1 MSEGVLSP
9 IILEEI
15 KMTQTF
21 NQNTD
26 TFNTMHKLERAGMSR
41 TQAEITSR
49 AIDQQIS
56 LSRQEVLDK
65 IDERFDVMNER
76 FDERFDVMNERFN
89 ERFDVMNERFNVMNE
104 RFNERFDVMDK
115 RFDVMNERFV
125 VMNERLDAVEKK
137 FETRFDAVEK
147 RLSWLYVESLVAIS
161 VIGVGFCGVIIALL
175 RLG

>member
-1 MSEGVLSP
+1 
-9 IILEEI
+9 
-15 KMTQTF
+15 MTQTF

-65 IDERFDVMNER
+65 IDERFDAM
-76 FDERFDVMNERFN
+76 N
-89 ERFDVMNERFNVMNE
+89 ERFDVMNERFIVMNE
-104 RFNERFDVMDK
+104 RF
-115 RFDVMNERFV
+115 
-125 VMNERLDAVEKK
+125 DAI
-137 FETRFDAVEK
+137 EK

-161 VIGVGFCGVIIALL
+161 VIGVGFGGVIIALL
-175 RLG
+175 RMG

>member
-1 MSEGVLSP
+1 
-9 IILEEI
+9 
-15 KMTQTF
+15 MTQTF

-76 FDERFDVMNERFN
+76 FDVMNERFN
-89 ERFDVMNERFNVMNE
+89 ERFDVMNE

>member
-1 MSEGVLSP
+1 
-9 IILEEI
+9 
-15 KMTQTF
+15 MTQTF
-21 NQNTD
+21 SQNTD

-65 IDERFDVMNER
+65 ID
-76 FDERFDVMNERFN
+76 

>member
-1 MSEGVLSP
+1 MPEGVLSP

-76 FDERFDVMNERFN
+76 FDVMNERFDAMDK
-89 ERFDVMNERFNVMNE
+89 RFDEMNE

-115 RFDVMNERFV
+115 RFDVMNERFI

>member
-1 MSEGVLSP
+1 
-9 IILEEI
+9 
-15 KMTQTF
+15 MTQTF

-65 IDERFDVMNER
+65 IDERFDM
-76 FDERFDVMNERFN
+76 MN
-89 ERFDVMNERFNVMNE
+89 ERFDVMNERFIVMNE
-104 RFNERFDVMDK
+104 RF
-115 RFDVMNERFV
+115 
-125 VMNERLDAVEKK
+125 DAI
-137 FETRFDAVEK
+137 EK

-161 VIGVGFCGVIIALL
+161 VIGVGFGGVIIALL
-175 RLG
+175 RMG

>member
-1 MSEGVLSP
+1 
-9 IILEEI
+9 
-15 KMTQTF
+15 MTQTF

-26 TFNTMHKLERAGMSR
+26 IFNTMHKLERAGMSR

-65 IDERFDVMNER
+65 IDERFDA
-76 FDERFDVMNERFN
+76 MNERFN
-89 ERFDVMNERFNVMNE
+89 ERFDVMNERFI
-104 RFNERFDVMDK
+104 
-115 RFDVMNERFV
+115 

-137 FETRFDAVEK
+137 FETRFDAIEK

-161 VIGVGFCGVIIALL
+161 VMGVGFCGVIIALL

>member
-1 MSEGVLSP
+1 MPEGVLSP

-26 TFNTMHKLERAGMSR
+26 IFNTMHKLERAGMSR

-65 IDERFDVMNER
+65 MDERFDAMDKR
-76 FDERFDVMNERFN
+76 FDERFNAMNERFN
-89 ERFDVMNERFNVMNE
+89 ERFDVMNERFIVMNE
-104 RFNERFDVMDK
+104 RF
-115 RFDVMNERFV
+115 
-125 VMNERLDAVEKK
+125 DAI
-137 FETRFDAVEK
+137 EK

-161 VIGVGFCGVIIALL
+161 VMGVGFGGVIIALL
-175 RLG
+175 RMG

>member
-26 TFNTMHKLERAGMSR
+26 IFNTMHKLERAGMSR

-76 FDERFDVMNERFN
+76 FDVMNERFDAMDK
-89 ERFDVMNERFNVMNE
+89 RFDAMDKRFDAMNE

-115 RFDVMNERFV
+115 RFDVMNERFI

-137 FETRFDAVEK
+137 FETRFDAIEK

-175 RLG
+175 RMG

>member
-1 MSEGVLSP
+1 MPEGVLSP

-65 IDERFDVMNER
+65 MDERFDVMDKR
-76 FDERFDVMNERFN
+76 FDAMDKRFDAMNERFN
-89 ERFDVMNERFNVMNE
+89 ERFDVMNERFI
-104 RFNERFDVMDK
+104 
-115 RFDVMNERFV
+115 

-137 FETRFDAVEK
+137 FETRFDAIEK

>member
-1 MSEGVLSP
+1 MPEGVLSP

-26 TFNTMHKLERAGMSR
+26 IFNTMHKLERAGMSR

-65 IDERFDVMNER
+65 MDERFDVMDKR
-76 FDERFDVMNERFN
+76 FDAMNERFN
-89 ERFDVMNERFNVMNE
+89 ERFNAMNE
-104 RFNERFDVMDK
+104 

-125 VMNERLDAVEKK
+125 VMNER
-137 FETRFDAVEK
+137 FDAIEK
-147 RLSWLYVESLVAIS
+147 RLSWLYVESLVAMS
-161 VIGVGFCGVIIALL
+161 VMGVGFGGVIIALL
-175 RLG
+175 RMG

>member
-1 MSEGVLSP
+1 MPEGVLSP

-26 TFNTMHKLERAGMSR
+26 IFNTMHKLERAGMSR

-65 IDERFDVMNER
+65 MDERFDAMDKR
-76 FDERFDVMNERFN
+76 FDERFNAMNERFN
-89 ERFDVMNERFNVMNE
+89 ERFDVMNERFIVMNE
-104 RFNERFDVMDK
+104 RF
-115 RFDVMNERFV
+115 
-125 VMNERLDAVEKK
+125 DAI
-137 FETRFDAVEK
+137 EK

-161 VIGVGFCGVIIALL
+161 VIGVGFGGVIIALL
-175 RLG
+175 RMG

>member
-1 MSEGVLSP
+1 MPEGVLSP

-26 TFNTMHKLERAGMSR
+26 IFNTMHKLERAGMSR

-65 IDERFDVMNER
+65 MDERFNAMNER
-76 FDERFDVMNERFN
+76 FDERFNAMNERFDERFNAMN
-89 ERFDVMNERFNVMNE
+89 ERFDERFNAMNERFNVMNE
-104 RFNERFDVMDK
+104 RFV
-115 RFDVMNERFV
+115 VMNERF
-125 VMNERLDAVEKK
+125 DAI
-137 FETRFDAVEK
+137 EK
-147 RLSWLYVESLVAIS
+147 RLSWLYVESLVAMS
-161 VIGVGFCGVIIALL
+161 VMGVGFGGVIIALL
-175 RLG
+175 RMG

>member
-1 MSEGVLSP
+1 MPEGVLSP

-26 TFNTMHKLERAGMSR
+26 IFNTMHKLERAGMSR

-65 IDERFDVMNER
+65 MDERFNAMNERFDERFNAMNERFNERFDMMNERFDVMNER
-76 FDERFDVMNERFN
+76 FDVMNERFI
-89 ERFDVMNERFNVMNE
+89 VMNERF
-104 RFNERFDVMDK
+104 
-115 RFDVMNERFV
+115 
-125 VMNERLDAVEKK
+125 DAI
-137 FETRFDAVEK
+137 EK
-147 RLSWLYVESLVAIS
+147 RLSWLYVESLVAMS
-161 VIGVGFCGVIIALL
+161 VMGVGFGGVIIALF
-175 RLG
+175 RMG

>member
-1 MSEGVLSP
+1 
-9 IILEEI
+9 
-15 KMTQTF
+15 MTQTF

-65 IDERFDVMNER
+65 IDERFDVMDKRFDERFNAMNER
-76 FDERFDVMNERFN
+76 FNERFDVMNERFN
-89 ERFDVMNERFNVMNE
+89 ERFDVMNERFIVMNE
-104 RFNERFDVMDK
+104 RF
-115 RFDVMNERFV
+115 
-125 VMNERLDAVEKK
+125 DAI
-137 FETRFDAVEK
+137 EK

-161 VIGVGFCGVIIALL
+161 VIGVGFGGVIIALL
-175 RLG
+175 RMG

>member
-1 MSEGVLSP
+1 
-9 IILEEI
+9 
-15 KMTQTF
+15 MTQTF

-65 IDERFDVMNER
+65 IDERFDAM
-76 FDERFDVMNERFN
+76 N
-89 ERFDVMNERFNVMNE
+89 ERFDVMNERF
-104 RFNERFDVMDK
+104 
-115 RFDVMNERFV
+115 DVMNERFI
-125 VMNERLDAVEKK
+125 VMNER
-137 FETRFDAVEK
+137 FDAIEK

-161 VIGVGFCGVIIALL
+161 VIGVGFGGVIIALL
-175 RLG
+175 RMG

>member
-1 MSEGVLSP
+1 MPEGVLSP

-65 IDERFDVMNER
+65 MDERFDVMDKR
-76 FDERFDVMNERFN
+76 FDAMNERFN
-89 ERFDVMNERFNVMNE
+89 ERFDVMNERFI
-104 RFNERFDVMDK
+104 
-115 RFDVMNERFV
+115 

-137 FETRFDAVEK
+137 FETRFDAIEK
-147 RLSWLYVESLVAIS
+147 RLSWGLSTILCNFIFNIKSAFIFYCKSVHRRYPIS
-161 VIGVGFCGVIIALL
+161 QRHRPVFGCFFNG
-175 RLG
+175 

>member
-1 MSEGVLSP
+1 
-9 IILEEI
+9 
-15 KMTQTF
+15 MTQTF

-65 IDERFDVMNER
+65 IDERFDAM
-76 FDERFDVMNERFN
+76 N
-89 ERFDVMNERFNVMNE
+89 ERFDVMNERFI
-104 RFNERFDVMDK
+104 
-115 RFDVMNERFV
+115 

-137 FETRFDAVEK
+137 FETRFDAIEK

>member
-1 MSEGVLSP
+1 MPEGVLSP

-76 FDERFDVMNERFN
+76 FNERFDVMDKRFDVMDKRFDVMNERFN
-89 ERFDVMNERFNVMNE
+89 ERFDVMNERFI
-104 RFNERFDVMDK
+104 
-115 RFDVMNERFV
+115 